1 MQHAGGSVLGP
12 HLPRSDPMVLHHLTG
27 HPHFAVSHALHLGR
41 VGPSRR
47 RLRLERL
54 FKVGHAR
61 RHPIGENWPGADGKD
76 AKGCERSD
84 NRCFLAQ
91 I

>member
-1 MQHAGGSVLGP
+1 MCPV
-12 HLPRSDPMVLHHLTG
+12 
-27 HPHFAVSHALHLGR
+27 ALKL
-41 VGPSRR
+41 
-47 RLRLERL
+47 RL

-84 NRCFLAQ
+84 NRCDTAKCGCTVR
-91 I
+91 